1 MNLIKSD
8 PQHLI
13 LVDLSDSVDDPKF
26 EIYCET
32 RINYLFRNQSYEAII
47 PKGFT
52 TDFGSVPKKFRSII
66 SNVSKFNVAWL
77 LHDYMYSK
85 FCSINISKSDA
96 DILLRRNLEY
106 LGMSYVDRW
115 IVYYSVKYFGKK
127 RFRTD

>member
-8 PQHLI
+8 PKNLI
-13 LVDLSDSVDDPKF
+13 LVDLSDSEDNPKF

-32 RINYLFRNQSYEAII
+32 RINYLFHNQSYEAII

-52 TDFGSVPKKFRSII
+52 TDFGSVPKKFRNII

-85 FCSINISKSDA
+85 LCTINISKSDA

-115 IVYYSVKYFGKK
+115 LVYYSVKYFGKK
-127 RFRTD
+127 HFRTN